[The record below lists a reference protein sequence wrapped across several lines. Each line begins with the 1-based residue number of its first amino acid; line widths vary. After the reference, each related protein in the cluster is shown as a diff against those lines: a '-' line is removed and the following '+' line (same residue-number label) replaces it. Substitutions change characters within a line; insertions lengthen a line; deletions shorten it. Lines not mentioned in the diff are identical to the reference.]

1 MSEIFAEGPGL
12 NAGSFIAKA
21 IEEGMSARQAI
32 SLFRDAGMKM
42 GNQAFRSLYANVR
55 DTLADRDQI
64 AGLNYDAV
72 PPGEAFGTWA
82 ADAEGGFATFVTS
95 FTRMPGEV
103 EMESRFY
110 IHVSDESHTPQ
121 EAIDAA
127 AAHYTDDAVGSSGTP
142 QGVYQGSV
150 VTSVTRTSGTG

>member
-1 MSEIFAEGPGL
+1 MSEFLTEGPGL
-12 NAGSFIAKA
+12 NAGSFVAKA
-21 IEEGMSARQAI
+21 IEEGLSMRKTVDLLRES
-32 SLFRDAGMKM
+32 GMKM

-55 DTLADRDQI
+55 DTIADRDQI

-72 PPGEAFGTWA
+72 PPAEAFGTWA

-103 EMESRFY
+103 EMEQRFY
-110 IHVSDESHTPQ
+110 IHVSDDPHTPQ

-150 VTSVTRTSGTG
+150 VTSVTRTRGTG